1 MWFIGAMTFPH
12 LTARAETLA
21 RELDLSPPAA
31 EWVAL
36 AALHAGCF
44 LRSQYCKYS
53 GHSREAARLFVGSL
67 MERRLAAEHDAGPL
81 GLLCRLTSKAVY
93 RALGEP
99 GDPVPAAAV
108 ASVGGARRT
117 GVRTGNWLTLPQAQ
131 QLLEAPAPATRKGLR
146 GRTVPMP
153 SWAKVALDRWAAAAS
168 AVDTQLAHELRERSP

>member
-67 MERRLAAEHDAGPL
+67 MERRIAAEHDAGPL

-93 RALGEP
+93 RALGAPEIRHHRR
-99 GDPVPAAAV
+99 
-108 ASVGGARRT
+108 ASRPILYRR
-117 GVRTGNWLTLPQAQ
+117 
-131 QLLEAPAPATRKGLR
+131 LLSLASEAPAVRACGPATG
-146 GRTVPMP
+146 
-153 SWAKVALDRWAAAAS
+153 
-168 AVDTQLAHELRERSP
+168 